1 MKRLITLSII
11 LVLFWGCGVK
21 QPEIGKKVFPKE
33 DDYIIKAL
41 VYENSGDY
49 KDAEKIYKFL
59 YKKTDKNIYFEK
71 YLDALFSLKKYDEVI
86 KEANKFL
93 DKKWDDEVFKIKI
106 FALLEKNR
114 LEEAKKELLN
124 KFNKKDKFFYS
135 MMSYILMKQGKYLD
149 ALEYSKSN
157 YALNHT
163 KRNLLNLTNI
173 LIKNKKY
180 NEAIAYLNTRLK
192 EKGCEY
198 DVCLKLAQIYKE
210 LYDYERL
217 AQIYEKMGRFERKYY
232 LLALNYYMNEGK
244 YQKAINLVKKHRL
257 DEEYLMYIYDAM
269 GKYNKAALVAMN
281 LYLKTNDLKYLLKY
295 TIYIYKASDDLK
307 TAKEVVE
314 KLKIIEKKIKT
325 PFVYNFLG
333 YVLIDKNINPKEGL
347 EYIEKAIKMQ
357 PDNIEYIDSL
367 AWGYYK
373 LKDCKSAWEIIKNID
388 SNDRIIKFHK
398 KMIKRCLNDSEKN
411 NRSDKKRFRKKK
423 KHK

>member
-1 MKRLITLSII
+1 M
-11 LVLFWGCGVK
+11 GCSVK
-21 QPEIGKKVFPKE
+21 QPEIGKKVFPQE
-33 DDYIIKAL
+33 DNYIIKAL

-49 KDAEKIYKFL
+49 KDAASIYKFL
-59 YKKTDKNIYFEK
+59 YKKTDKNVYFEK
-71 YLDALFSLKKYDEVI
+71 YLESLFALKKYDMVI
-86 KEANKFL
+86 KQADEFL
-93 DKKWDDEVFKIKI
+93 DEKWDDEVFKIKI

-114 LEEAKKELLN
+114 LEEAKEELLK
-124 KFNKKDKFFYS
+124 KFNKKDEFFYS
-135 MMSYILMKQGKYLD
+135 MMSYILMKQGRYLD

-163 KRNLLNLTNI
+163 KRNLLNLTDV

-198 DVCLKLAQIYKE
+198 DVCLKLAQLYKA
-210 LYDYERL
+210 LYDYDRL
-217 AQIYEKMGRFERKYY
+217 AQIYEKMGRFDSKFY

-244 YQKAINLVKKHRL
+244 YKKAVELVKKHHM
-257 DEEYLMYIYDAM
+257 DEEYLMYIYDTM

-281 LYLKTNDLKYLLKY
+281 LYLKTNDIKYLLKY

-314 KLKIIEKKIKT
+314 KLKLIEKKIKN

-347 EYIEKAIKMQ
+347 KYIQKAIEMQ

-373 LKDCKSAWEIIKNID
+373 LKDCKTAWEIIKE
-388 SNDRIIKFHK
+388 IKSDDETINLHK
-398 KMIKRCLNDSEKN
+398 KMIKRCLNDSKKN
-411 NRSDKKRFRKKK
+411 NRPNKKRFTKKK
-423 KHK
+423 KQR

>member
-1 MKRLITLSII
+1 MKKNIFIVF
-11 LVLFWGCGVK
+11 VLLFVIGCSVK
-21 QPEIGKKVFPKE
+21 QPEIGKKVFPQE
-33 DDYIIKAL
+33 DNYIIKAL

-49 KDAEKIYKFL
+49 KDAALIYKFL
-59 YKKTDKNIYFEK
+59 YKKTDKNVYFEK
-71 YLDALFSLKKYDEVI
+71 YLESLFALKKYDKVI
-86 KEANKFL
+86 KEANEFL
-93 DKKWDDEVFKIKI
+93 DEKWDDEVFKIKI

-114 LEEAKKELLN
+114 LEDAKKELLS
-124 KFNKKDKFFYS
+124 KFNKKDEFFYS
-135 MMSYILMKQGKYLD
+135 MMSFILMKQGKYLD

-163 KRNLLNLTNI
+163 KRNLLNLTDV

-198 DVCLKLAQIYKE
+198 DVCMKLANIYKA

-217 AQIYEKMGRFERKYY
+217 AQIYEKMGRFDQKFY
-232 LLALNYYMNEGK
+232 LLALNYYMNEGR
-244 YQKAINLVKKHRL
+244 YQKAINLVRKHRL

-295 TIYIYKASDDLK
+295 TVYIYKASDDVK

-314 KLKIIEKKIKT
+314 KLKIIEKKIKS

-347 EYIEKAIKMQ
+347 EYIQKAIKMQ

-373 LKDCKSAWEIIKNID
+373 LKDCKTAWEIIKE
-388 SNDRIIKFHK
+388 IKSDDETINLHK
-398 KMIKRCLNDSEKN
+398 KMIKRCLNDSSKN
-411 NRSDKKRFRKKK
+411 NKPNKKRFTKKK
-423 KHK
+423 KQR